1 MFGKSFKL
9 FEAFGFQFKIDPSW
23 IVIAVLVTWSLAV
36 GFFPHVLEGLEP
48 FEYWKLALIGAFG
61 LFFSILFHE
70 LWHSLV
76 ARKFGVEVRGITLFI
91 FGGVAEMS
99 QEPKSPQ
106 SEFWIAIA
114 GPLASLFLAL
124 SFYLVYDSGA
134 RLGMGEALNSVFMYL
149 ALVNLILAVFN
160 LIPAFP
166 MDGGRILR
174 AALWKFKKDQ
184 RWATRVS
191 TNFGMTFGLVLI
203 GLGLLNIL
211 SGNLVGG
218 LWYCLIGFFIRFA
231 ARNSYRQMA
240 VKSVLAGEQVRSLMK
255 QPVTVPDSI
264 SLQEVVDDY
273 VYRYHHKFFP
283 VLDRDGVQGCITT
296 RQVGAVPRDKWP
308 TTQVREVM
316 NRCSLGNSVGPE
328 EDVTEVLLKMN
339 AAGLSRMMVMD
350 GRRLVG
356 IISLKDI
363 LGYLTAR
370 MELQG
375 EQGVGE

>member
-9 FEAFGFQFKIDPSW
+9 FEAFGFEFKVDPSW

-48 FEYWKLALIGAFG
+48 LDYWKLALVGAFG
-61 LFFSILFHE
+61 LFFSVLFHE
-70 LWHSLV
+70 FWHSWV

-99 QEPKSPQ
+99 QEPKTPQ

-124 SFYLVYDSGA
+124 SFYLVYDSGI
-134 RLGMGEALNSVFMYL
+134 RFGMGEALNSVFMYL
-149 ALVNLILAVFN
+149 ALVNLILAIFN

-184 RWATRVS
+184 LWATRIA

-203 GLGLLNIL
+203 GLGLLNVL
-211 SGNLVGG
+211 TGNLVGG
-218 LWYCLIGFFIRFA
+218 LWYSLIGFFIRFA
-231 ARNSYRQMA
+231 ARNSYRHMA
-240 VKSVLAGEQVRSLMK
+240 VKQALAGERVRTLMK
-255 QPVTVPDSI
+255 PPLTVTGSI
-264 SLQEVVDDY
+264 TLQELVEDY
-273 VYRYHHKFFP
+273 VYRHHHKFYP
-283 VLDRDGVQGCITT
+283 VRDQHGVQGCITT
-296 RQVGAVPRDKWP
+296 RQVGEVAREKWP

-316 NRCSLGNSVGPE
+316 NRCSLINTVGPE
-328 EDVTEVLLKMN
+328 EDVVDVLQKMN
-339 AAGLSRMMVMD
+339 AAGLSRMMVME
-350 GRRLVG
+350 GQSLVG

-375 EQGVGE
+375 EQGLGE